1 MIKRR
6 LKTRFR
12 HNDFVDFG
20 SVLDSFL
27 RHALASGEYKRE
39 IIPALEVRMSDV
51 DEKGIPTICYN
62 RLPGYTPLRAGTF
75 LESNDYE
82 VIYRKI

>member
-1 MIKRR
+1 MKRR

-12 HNDFVDFG
+12 HYNFVDFG
-20 SVLDSFL
+20 SVLDGFL
-27 RHALASGEYKRE
+27 RQALANGEYRRE
-39 IIPALEVRMSDV
+39 IIPSLEVRMSDV
-51 DEKGIPTICYN
+51 DEKGIPIICYN

-82 VIYRKI
+82 VIYRKL